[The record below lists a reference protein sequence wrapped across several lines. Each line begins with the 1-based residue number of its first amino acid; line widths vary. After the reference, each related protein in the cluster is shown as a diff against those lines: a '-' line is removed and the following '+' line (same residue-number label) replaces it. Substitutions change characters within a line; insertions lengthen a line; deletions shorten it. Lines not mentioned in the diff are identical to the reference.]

1 MFWRSVTSRLWMW
14 RDAIFS
20 LLKMSTWDCLFGSRL
35 KLFYHWKD
43 CLWIFV
49 KSPSCSFVNFC
60 LSLRVRNKDASPA
73 NRWALLFAIQEGEGK
88 PPLLSCQFL
97 PCNFYFYLF
106 CHTSYRATP
115 STNPK
120 LLNLKQGQS
129 YQKCPSGQNLIK
141 LKLL

>member
-1 MFWRSVTSRLWMW
+1 MFWCSVTSRLWMW

-73 NRWALLFAIQEGEGK
+73 NRWALLFAIQEGEENPHYSPASFFRVTFTFNFFATQVIGPHLVPTLNYWTWNK
-88 PPLLSCQFL
+88 ANPTKNVLLVKTL
-97 PCNFYFYLF
+97 
-106 CHTSYRATP
+106 
-115 STNPK
+115 
-120 LLNLKQGQS
+120 
-129 YQKCPSGQNLIK
+129 
-141 LKLL
+141 